1 MPQFVN
7 LVRSNL
13 SLRMTCAAMACW
25 LVYTVAESMLLP
37 VAVRRRA
44 AVSLRSGPI
53 PDWDSIRPEAEAK
66 QKRAKEV
73 AAKMAELREYKKQ
86 GRRYDGRRLEDTPR
100 TTTGLD
106 DEAGFSQLMN
116 EAEAFF
122 GGGSS
127 PAAINKT
134 SGVGGTWL
142 PPAGDTPGE
151 LHRPTVS
158 TWGRFPR
165 PKDISKAYGGGRRI
179 GVGAAPRNETLD
191 AEKAAT
197 TAAKLAAY
205 RQRSGAEQRV
215 VDENRNRI
223 ETAIE
228 TAKRATR
235 KGLPTEGVKALRNV
249 QDVCTPRTRLGAEAM
264 LELALCCEATGD
276 FDSAKAIYAQLVLSP
291 LSDVKR
297 RAQQLSFGFE
307 AQDRLGVESYAGS
320 EASKMALEVFQLDF
334 SSVSREAK
342 TYVQSVDTKIS
353 TSVRAID
360 ETSLST
366 PTEAVDLLRRAAVGG
381 ATFASPDRV
390 ALALDVI
397 SNQADLY
404 LFGLCDDDQ
413 DVDGGTLDEG
423 ENDKMP
429 FANPASDAVSQ
440 SDDDD
445 ESLTQAPPAQTG
457 LDKLDGQWAVVF
469 SIPRGNPSAAGYQPL
484 GASISVDAASRT
496 VSRRLPV
503 LNGFLFVDWRGAAL
517 CQNDGDKAL
526 IAERRRVEPAL
537 FSALVDSRWQVDIK
551 LINDRLCVLN
561 DQTQLFLCKRQPTKS
576 I

>member
-1 MPQFVN
+1 M
-7 LVRSNL
+7 
-13 SLRMTCAAMACW
+13 SLRN
-25 LVYTVAESMLLP
+25 
-37 VAVRRRA
+37 
-44 AVSLRSGPI
+44 GPI

-66 QKRAKEV
+66 QKRAREV

-86 GRRYDGRRLEDTPR
+86 GRRYDGRRLEDTAR

-122 GGGSS
+122 GSGSS
-127 PAAINKT
+127 SSAINT
-134 SGVGGTWL
+134 ATGVGGTWL
-142 PPAGDTPGE
+142 PPADDTPDE
-151 LHRPTVS
+151 LHRPKVS

-179 GVGAAPRNETLD
+179 GIGAAPQNKTLE
-191 AEKAAT
+191 AEKAAA

-205 RQRSGAEQRV
+205 RQKSGADQRII
-215 VDENRNRI
+215 DENRNRI
-223 ETAIE
+223 EAAIE

-291 LSDVKR
+291 LADVKR

-307 AQDRLGVESYAGS
+307 AQDKLGVESYAGS

-353 TSVRAID
+353 TSVRAMD
-360 ETSLST
+360 KTSLST
-366 PTEAVDLLRRAAVGG
+366 PTEAVDLLRRAVVGG

-404 LFGLCDDDQ
+404 LFGPLDGDQ
-413 DVDGGTLDEG
+413 DVETDALEDAAY
-423 ENDKMP
+423 DKKP
-429 FANPASDAVSQ
+429 FANPARDAVAQ
-440 SDDDD
+440 SDDDGQ
-445 ESLTQAPPAQTG
+445 SPTQGSPLQTG

-469 SIPRGNPSAAGYQPL
+469 SIPRKNPSAAGYQPL
-484 GASISVDAASRT
+484 GTSFSVDAANRT

-503 LNGFLFVDWRGAAL
+503 LNGFLFVDWRGTAL
-517 CQNDGDKAL
+517 RKNDDDKAL

-537 FSALVDSRWQVDIK
+537 FSGLVDNRWQVDIK
-551 LINDRLCVLN
+551 LLSDRLCVLN
-561 DQTQLFLCKRQPTKS
+561 DQTQLYLCKRQRTKTT
-576 I
+576 